1 MLFRSGSYWSL
12 IYQGGED
19 LGLDVWEIDKGY
31 ASVKEELGAGHVII
45 CLVGPGDFT
54 TDGHFIVIAG
64 MDADGKLIINDPNS
78 RARSE
83 KTWDYYLIYDQID
96 TMWVLCGHDYVG

>member
-1 MLFRSGSYWSL
+1 MGLSGCHIGKNGDHTL
-12 IYQGGED
+12 AAQG
-19 LGLDVWEIDKGY
+19 
-31 ASVKEELGAGHVII
+31 A
-45 CLVGPGDFT
+45 
-54 TDGHFIVIAG
+54 DGNHFIVIAG